1 MKDIL
6 FLLNILYLG
15 KVSCICES
23 TSSDV
28 CKLNQNT
35 DLPHVYTRHP
45 SIDYSA
51 QTDDTKYC
59 DLHALQHGTWYR
71 SSYNLITECVDHRK
85 CGTSDPIWLNG
96 SLPADSDGT
105 VDGTGCVRTFD
116 SCCESTLGLKIRN
129 CTYYMVYCFIDL
141 HSACHS
147 RYCLDTD
154 LSIETTTTAT
164 TTTTTTTTTAPA
176 TTDNSKNGENIISDN
191 PSTYK
196 GAFIAVTVLLLF
208 GVVVVILS
216 PAVVAFAGYTVN
228 VHKKSSQVSDSRMS
242 LKSEQDK
249 STRQHVT
256 EDVEHNKT
264 SQLNDTRSQL
274 SRSPV
279 SVVEIQT
286 NGLH

>member
-6 FLLNILYLG
+6 FLLNIVYLG
-15 KVSCICES
+15 KVSCICDS

-35 DLPHVYTRHP
+35 DLPYVYTRHP
-45 SIDYSA
+45 SIDYSSL
-51 QTDDTKYC
+51 TDDTKYC

-96 SLPADSDGT
+96 SLPADAVGT

-154 LSIETTTTAT
+154 LSIETTTTTTTTIT

-176 TTDNSKNGENIISDN
+176 TTDSSKNEGNVASDN
-191 PSTYK
+191 PQTYK
-196 GAFIAVTVLLLF
+196 GAFIAALVLL
-208 GVVVVILS
+208 VIVVIPIL
-216 PAVVAFAGYTVN
+216 AVAAFK
-228 VHKKSSQVSDSRMS
+228 VHKVWLNKKSQISASMATMVSGSSQG
-242 LKSEQDK
+242 
-249 STRQHVT
+249 TIQHV
-256 EDVEHNKT
+256 DNKT
-264 SQLNDTRSQL
+264 SDLNYTRSQS
-274 SRSPV
+274 SRSNATV
-279 SVVEIQT
+279 SISGIQP
-286 NGLH
+286 NGFRG